1 MGIANSPTTPML
13 SSLRC
18 QNDVDCVFASVM
30 LFPPGVADLLICLP
44 LYKFNLLK
52 RGQHKIKDMPTVISG
67 QFHLYM
73 LEARK
78 GDFSRGLLIGFLCDE
93 LPIRCGVEAREGVLR
108 CLFLGALLVM
118 GLAQVLVLGS
128 VCRVC
133 AAGTLSH
140 LFALIKELCRNWE
153 ALMSLS

>member
-1 MGIANSPTTPML
+1 MST
-13 SSLRC
+13 
-18 QNDVDCVFASVM
+18 VF
-30 LFPPGVADLLICLP
+30 PGNFI
-44 LYKFNLLK
+44 YTSK
-52 RGQHKIKDMPTVISG
+52 GG
-67 QFHLYM
+67 
-73 LEARK
+73 RK
-78 GDFSRGLLIGFLCDE
+78 GGFWRGLPIVFLCDE
-93 LPIRCGVEAREGVLR
+93 LPIRCGVEARVGVLR
-108 CLFLGALLVM
+108 CPFFGALLVM